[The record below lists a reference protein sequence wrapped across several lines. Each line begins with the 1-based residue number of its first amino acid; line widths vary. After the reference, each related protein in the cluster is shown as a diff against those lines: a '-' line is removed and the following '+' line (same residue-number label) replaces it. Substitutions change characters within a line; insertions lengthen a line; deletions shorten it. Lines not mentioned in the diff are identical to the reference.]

1 MALPFEPMHRK
12 FVTVDGTHV
21 TRTVPS
27 SDDWERMD
35 RSFAEDYMEGAGV
48 DVGLEGRAA
57 NLRSYG
63 PTGENNIRQYHVN
76 ESRNK
81 KREKRESAGRSI
93 RSR

>member
-12 FVTVDGTHV
+12 FVTTDGKHV
-21 TRTVPS
+21 TKNVPS

-35 RSFAEDYMEGAGV
+35 RSFAEDYREGAGV
-48 DVGLEGRAA
+48 EVGLEGRAII
-57 NLRSYG
+57 LRSYG
-63 PTGENNIRQYHVN
+63 PTSENHLRQYHVN

-81 KREKRESAGRSI
+81 KREKREKATRSI

>member
-12 FVTVDGTHV
+12 FVTTDGTHV
-21 TRTVPS
+21 TKNVPS
-27 SDDWERMD
+27 SDDWEHMHG
-35 RSFAEDYMEGAGV
+35 SFSEDYREGASV
-48 DVGLEGRAA
+48 EAGLEGRAM

-63 PTGENNIRQYHVN
+63 PTSENNLRQYHVN

-81 KREKRESAGRSI
+81 KREKREKAGRSI